1 MSLQIEWQY
10 LQSTVPGVGSLMGP
24 IEDYLREAFF
34 PELFRGGEVSTN
46 LREILGHNVKRVGL
60 GIPDPRLSAE
70 RAYNTSKAASEVLV
84 GSLLGGTNLNYIADK
99 GFVCRSS
106 ADNQNKS
113 NLSDKVV
120 FLRQKDMADRVGLN
134 RLRQATKNG
143 ACLKDITHHHNS
155 AELS

>member
-1 MSLQIEWQY
+1 MY
-10 LQSTVPGVGSLMGP
+10 
-24 IEDYLREAFF
+24 
-34 PELFRGGEVSTN
+34 
-46 LREILGHNVKRVGL
+46 K
-60 GIPDPRLSAE
+60 
-70 RAYNTSKAASEVLV
+70 TSNAANEVLV
-84 GSLLGGTNLNYIADK
+84 GSLLGGNNLNYISDK

-113 NLSDKVV
+113 NLLDKVV